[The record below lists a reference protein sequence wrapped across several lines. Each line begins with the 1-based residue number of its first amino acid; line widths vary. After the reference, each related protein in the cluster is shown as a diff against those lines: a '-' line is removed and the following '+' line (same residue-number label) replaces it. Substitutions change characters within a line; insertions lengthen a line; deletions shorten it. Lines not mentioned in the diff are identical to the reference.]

1 MNNYY
6 KFILKSGEE
15 NLLVSLYL
23 LFRLF
28 FYRKLNFLDKK
39 YYKKFIKNNG
49 ENKIFKINGI
59 FSEDW
64 FSYNV
69 KYLARTFY
77 KYKFENKNLNI
88 LEIGSYEGLSTV
100 FFLTIFKNSK
110 ITCIDPFEDFE
121 ENKDKDFNI
130 IYKNFINNTSVY
142 KDRINLF
149 KGTSDNFFKL
159 PEKNFYDLIY
169 IDGNHNS
176 KFVLRDAE
184 NSFNCLNKGGI
195 IIFDDFL
202 WNYYD
207 RINENPIGGIKKF
220 IKKNFFKIK
229 IISISY
235 QIVIMK
241 I

>member
-1 MNNYY
+1 M
-6 KFILKSGEE
+6 
-15 NLLVSLYL
+15 
-23 LFRLF
+23 
-28 FYRKLNFLDKK
+28 
-39 YYKKFIKNNG
+39 
-49 ENKIFKINGI
+49 
-59 FSEDW
+59 
-64 FSYNV
+64 
-69 KYLARTFY
+69 
-77 KYKFENKNLNI
+77 
-88 LEIGSYEGLSTV
+88 EIGSYEGLSTV
-100 FFLTIFKNSK
+100 FFLTIFKNSN

-130 IYKNFINNTSVY
+130 IYRNFINNTSAY

-149 KGTSDNFFKL
+149 KGTSDSFFKL

-220 IKKNFFKIK
+220 IKKYFFKIK